1 MCFFTV
7 NRKSSVPTASEGKTT
22 TTAKVAA
29 QTAAVTNQKT
39 KNETKALVSK
49 AKQADKVVKSGKL
62 PSKTAEKK
70 DAVNQKTPG
79 ESSNEDEKSENCK
92 NEPVVVEKDTLSDP
106 SQSLAAAG
114 PASKKVKEEAAEII
128 VSSISTTLNNQPHTG
143 DHKQKCLPD
152 NSETTDKDSVVKV
165 ESAKVDKST
174 EKKTER
180 KPFPPREELMAT
192 SVKDEEASK
201 DASEPVQLGE
211 SGSEAAQPEESCADI
226 KEGHVATEVAVPER
240 TDDKDM
246 ESQPA
251 ASTAETPSTKTGLIN
266 TQGIQIIKFEVL
278 RYKCYNM
285 TYMYS
290 IIDRKENCTFILIFF
305 SQQTA
310 SATYS
315 ADDAPLTVG
324 EVIEKHLDIKQIG
337 Q

>member
-1 MCFFTV
+1 M
-7 NRKSSVPTASEGKTT
+7 PTASEGKTT

-49 AKQADKVVKSGKL
+49 AKQTDKAVKSGKL

-70 DAVNQKTPG
+70 AVVNQKTPG

-106 SQSLAAAG
+106 SQSLVAAG
-114 PASKKVKEEAAEII
+114 PASKKVKEKAAEII

-174 EKKTER
+174 EKKTEK
-180 KPFPPREELMAT
+180 KPSPPREELMAM
-192 SVKDEEASK
+192 SGKDEEASK
-201 DASEPVQLGE
+201 DASEPVLLGE

-226 KEGHVATEVAVPER
+226 KEGHVATEVAVPEK
-240 TDDKDM
+240 TDVKYM
-246 ESQPA
+246 ESHPA

-285 TYMYS
+285 TYVYS
-290 IIDRKENCTFILIFF
+290 IKM
-305 SQQTA
+305 
-310 SATYS
+310 
-315 ADDAPLTVG
+315 
-324 EVIEKHLDIKQIG
+324 EKKIAHLF
-337 Q
+337 

>member
-1 MCFFTV
+1 M
-7 NRKSSVPTASEGKTT
+7 PTASEGKTT

-49 AKQADKVVKSGKL
+49 AKQTDKAVKSGKL

-70 DAVNQKTPG
+70 AVVNQKTPG

-106 SQSLAAAG
+106 SQSLVAAG
-114 PASKKVKEEAAEII
+114 PASKKVKEKAAEII

-174 EKKTER
+174 EKKTEK
-180 KPFPPREELMAT
+180 KPSPPREELMAM
-192 SVKDEEASK
+192 SGKDEEASK
-201 DASEPVQLGE
+201 DASEPVLLGE

-226 KEGHVATEVAVPER
+226 KEGHVATEVAVPEK
-240 TDDKDM
+240 TDVKCRYM
-246 ESQPA
+246 ESHPA

-285 TYMYS
+285 TYVYS
-290 IIDRKENCTFILIFF
+290 IKIDKKI
-305 SQQTA
+305 A
-310 SATYS
+310 
-315 ADDAPLTVG
+315 
-324 EVIEKHLDIKQIG
+324 HLF
-337 Q
+337 